1 MFVRNCPKCG
11 KELSY
16 SKKFN
21 LNKAIKNNSV
31 CVSCSKKG
39 EKNPFYGKTLSE
51 ETRRNI
57 SEKMKGEKHPFYGKT
72 HSEET
77 LHKMSDAKKGKT
89 LPEEHRRNISISCG
103 GNGELNTGRYDHYEL
118 SRWSKAVKDRD
129 KCCQICGS
137 RKKLHAHHIIPKA
150 KWLSGAYLLNNGV
163 TLCSICHIEEHQLN
177 PVNCF
182 LQID

>member
-11 KELSY
+11 KEISY
-16 SKKFN
+16 KGKSGLDRAN
-21 LNKAIKNNSV
+21 KNNSV
-31 CVSCSKKG
+31 CKSCTKKG
-39 EKNPFYGKTLSE
+39 KKHSE
-51 ETRRNI
+51 ETCRKK

-77 LHKMSDAKKGKT
+77 
-89 LPEEHRRNISISCG
+89 RRQISISQG
-103 GNGELNTGRYDHYEL
+103 GNGELDTGRYDHCDL
-118 SRWSKAVKDRD
+118 GRWTKEVKDRD

-177 PVNCF
+177 PVNSF
-182 LQID
+182 FFID